1 MNNAIT
7 GNLLFA
13 APLLWT
19 VLCLVPKTMARV
31 TFDLPPA
38 TTVVLHLPFSAE
50 VACRVR
56 TAARL
61 LWSLVSAWRASD
73 GRPAIVIVSLLV
85 VRPLCLTCRLSLPHP
100 VAADPSRGVL
110 HLQSQIL
117 CDLLHRRSRH
127 VYAIRLDVPVVDA
140 AVTKGERRR
149 VVGELYGLLRAE
161 RNKPRV
167 HCVDRVTGVFTR
179 HRRADAR
186 DDHLSRLHLRH
197 LKQLAVA
204 VNDRGSRGWR
214 SGITIIPTD
223 KQGDAV
229 VSAGEGLQS
238 AANVRN
244 LPPVHTH
251 TTSVSYRFSFRY
263 CFLLVESSVAQTVG
277 KFCR

>member
-31 TFDLPPA
+31 AFDLPPV
-38 TTVVLHLPFSAE
+38 TTVVLHVPFSAE

-100 VAADPSRGVL
+100 VAD
-110 HLQSQIL
+110 
-117 CDLLHRRSRH
+117 
-127 VYAIRLDVPVVDA
+127 VYAVRLDVPVVDA
-140 AVTKGERRR
+140 AVTKGGRRR

-244 LPPVHTH
+244 LPP
-251 TTSVSYRFSFRY
+251 
-263 CFLLVESSVAQTVG
+263 AQTHDVSIVQV
-277 KFCR
+277 FFPNVLDDTASY